1 MKPKK
6 LIYSVLIASII
17 VWLAD
22 AVIYSVFQG
31 FEEFFNLL
39 ILKIPVNVLYF
50 RLFLIYFFIIF
61 AIFIYFDLRKQL
73 LFKQVHLR
81 VPEFILDEDRED
93 YQTLNN
99 FFHSIRTQLN
109 NIVGFTNLLRDESSD
124 KEVTEIYLGNLESS
138 KESLLSSVESLVE
151 EYREKKQ
158 IQENI
163 KLPGTDEEL
172 DWESKTIL
180 IAEDVENNYLIISF
194 VLKKTGATIIW
205 VKNGLEAVNVIKEG
219 KNIDLIL
226 MDIIMPE
233 MDGFEATRQIRKIN
247 PDIPVIAQTAYSY
260 NRNEFEE
267 NIFDEYL
274 LKPIWKNDLLQKCSQ
289 YLSKKVKEIH
299 F

>member
-22 AVIYSVFQG
+22 AVIDSVFLG
-31 FEEFFNLL
+31 FEELFDLL

-81 VPEFILDEDRED
+81 VPEFILDEDRKD
-93 YQTLNN
+93 YQTLNK

-274 LKPIWKNDLLQKCSQ
+274 LKPIWKNDLLQKCSK

-299 F
+299 Y

>member
-22 AVIYSVFQG
+22 AVIDSVFQG
-31 FEEFFNLL
+31 FEELFDLL

-50 RLFLIYFFIIF
+50 RLFLVYVFIVL

-73 LFKQVHLR
+73 LFKQVHFR

-93 YQTLNN
+93 YQTLNK

-124 KEVTEIYLGNLESS
+124 KDITEVYLENLESS

-158 IQENI
+158 IQKKI

-172 DWESKTIL
+172 DWKSKTIL

-247 PDIPVIAQTAYSY
+247 PEIPVIAQTAYSY

-267 NIFDEYL
+267 NIFNEYL
-274 LKPIWKNDLLQKCSQ
+274 IKPICQNDLLQKCSK
-289 YLSKKVKEIH
+289 YLSKKVQEIH
-299 F
+299 S